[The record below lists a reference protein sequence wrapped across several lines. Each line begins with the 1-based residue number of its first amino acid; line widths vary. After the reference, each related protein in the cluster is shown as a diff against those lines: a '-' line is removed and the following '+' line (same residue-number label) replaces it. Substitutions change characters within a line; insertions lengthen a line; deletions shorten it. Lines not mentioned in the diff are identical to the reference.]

1 MADPVA
7 WKVVERGWKAVA
19 DDGAEL
25 GVVEEVVGDSTADIF
40 NGLVIS
46 PGLLRTNRYVP
57 SEDVVEI
64 VEGQVRLAVDA
75 GHFEE
80 LEEWHGAPPSLDI
93 LKPDEHRRGPAY
105 DDADR

>member
-1 MADPVA
+1 MPDPVA
-7 WKVVERGWKAVA
+7 WKVIERGWKAVA
-19 DDGAEL
+19 ADGDEL
-25 GVVEEVVGDSTADIF
+25 GFVEEVVGDSTADIF

-57 SEDVVEI
+57 SEEVAEI

-75 GHFEE
+75 GRFEDFEE
-80 LEEWHGAPPSLDI
+80 WRGTPPSLDI

-105 DDADR
+105 DDSQ